1 MYSLLLAV
9 DQVLARH
16 SPVIIIQRWVRGW
29 LVRKT
34 LSRNPNPKIR
44 CVWGGGCYFLQM
56 SCTSP
61 CTLHFRSIVRRQSG
75 SSTVFKQ
82 QTKMTAPKNNPRK
95 PNSMTSVAK
104 KIITTQ
110 VPTSAQLTPPSK
122 SRERNLSIRKS
133 HSDTYTIITLPPPPP
148 TSPRLSPM
156 PIETHIVGLDAG
168 SSKMIYT
175 MHINLGNLQQ
185 KVTEAEK
192 VEPRGATKAFQSAFR
207 HKKKLSVK
215 GQMAKQLGAEKG
227 KCGTETSPKS
237 QALPRADSVP
247 DSSPKP
253 PAADGAGLSD
263 GPDEKVGSDDGDSM
277 EVSGQSIK
285 AVPCNYVEDVVTSK
299 KEDGRRVRIA
309 KKEIKETVRRAD
321 EPPPKSCSVKP
332 STVMSKDERA
342 FTRAYTTMTLSA
354 LRAVEKVR
362 EARKRA
368 DLLIQKANLV
378 AKMKQER
385 MERRE
390 KIEKFHRELKENI
403 TMWRISE
410 ENRLDCMQEQLLAK
424 KSEEVLCRVHS
435 HDTAMAT
442 IQRHKE
448 DEKFACEFSQKNTL
462 VKNMVCKEDQKVLKD
477 VSFQVAREKVGQS
490 REVSHEHQEMVRQ
503 YMEQR
508 DAKLLQEGAT
518 AKKVLD
524 AKMLQVLVGIVTYTV
539 QTLVLTYISLPLHHS
554 VPLPTPFLPSP
565 SSAFLPSTSLPTP
578 SFSLPSPSLPLAYIS
593 HKMP

>member
-1 MYSLLLAV
+1 
-9 DQVLARH
+9 
-16 SPVIIIQRWVRGW
+16 
-29 LVRKT
+29 
-34 LSRNPNPKIR
+34 
-44 CVWGGGCYFLQM
+44 
-56 SCTSP
+56 
-61 CTLHFRSIVRRQSG
+61 
-75 SSTVFKQ
+75 
-82 QTKMTAPKNNPRK
+82 MTAPKNNPCK

-110 VPTSAQLTPPSK
+110 VPTSAQLTPSSK
-122 SRERNLSIRKS
+122 SRERNLSNRKS
-133 HSDTYTIITLPPPPP
+133 HSDTYTITTLPPPPP

-175 MHINLGNLQQ
+175 MHINLGKLQQ
-185 KVTEAEK
+185 KVTETEK
-192 VEPRGATKAFQSAFR
+192 VELKGATKAFQSAFR
-207 HKKKLSVK
+207 HKKKPSVK
-215 GQMAKQLGAEKG
+215 GQMAKQLGAGKG
-227 KCGTETSPKS
+227 KCVTETSPKS
-237 QALPRADSVP
+237 QALPHADSVP
-247 DSSPKP
+247 DSSPKL

-263 GPDEKVGSDDGDSM
+263 GPDEKVGGDDGDSM
-277 EVSGQSIK
+277 EVSGQSVK

-309 KKEIKETVRRAD
+309 KKEIQETVRRAN

-362 EARKRA
+362 EARKKA

-378 AKMKQER
+378 AKIKQER

-424 KSEEVLCRVHS
+424 KSEEVLRRVHF

-448 DEKFACEFSQKNTL
+448 DENFACEFSQKNTL

-477 VSFQVAREKVGQS
+477 ASFQEAREKVGQS
-490 REVSHEHQEMVRQ
+490 REVSHEHQKMVRQ

-508 DAKLLQEGAT
+508 DAKLLHEGAT

-539 QTLVLTYISLPLHHS
+539 QTLVLTYIPFIHKKDPSIPSITLSLSLPPSFLLPPPPS
-554 VPLPTPFLPSP
+554 FPLPLFP
-565 SSAFLPSTSLPTP
+565 
-578 SFSLPSPSLPLAYIS
+578 LPLSPFPLPPSHWLAY
-593 HKMP
+593 HM